1 MRSTMKSSALLA
13 VLALATAGFA
23 TPSAAQTL
31 DEILDQ
37 HFAAIGG
44 KEKLAAVQSAKLTGK
59 QQFGPQEAPFSIQW
73 KRPNK
78 IRIEFSLQGLTG
90 IQAYDGAAAWQV
102 MPFLGKNDPEAV
114 TGDDLKGMEEQA
126 DLIEGPMFNWKE
138 KGNTVELVGK
148 EPVEGTDAWRLKVT
162 KKNGDVTH
170 VWLDAES
177 MLEIKSEGKRK
188 RGDQEFEFE
197 SSLGDYKEVDGLIF
211 AHSIEQKPIGAP
223 AGATI
228 TVEKIEL
235 GIAIDDAIFAM
246 PAPKAEAKPEEKPAG
261 N

>member
-1 MRSTMKSSALLA
+1 MKLGIRTTAFA
-13 VLALATAGFA
+13 AALALAALGTLAS
-23 TPSAAQTL
+23 PLAAETV
-31 DEILDQ
+31 DEILDK

-44 KEKLAAVQSAKLTGK
+44 KDKIAAVQTAKLTGK

-78 IRIEFSLQGLTG
+78 IRIEFTLQGLVG
-90 IQAYDGAAAWQV
+90 VQAYDGTAAWQV

-114 TGDDLKGMEEQA
+114 TGDDLASMEEQA

-138 KGNTVELVGK
+138 KGNTVELIGK
-148 EPVEGTDAWRLKVT
+148 EAVEGTDAWKLKVT
-162 KKNGDVTH
+162 KKNGDLTY

-177 MLEIKSEGKRK
+177 MLEIKNEGKRK

-197 SSLGDYKEVDGLIF
+197 SSLGDYKEVDGLLF
-211 AHSIEQKPIGAP
+211 AHSIEQKPKGAP
-223 AGATI
+223 QGATI
-228 TVEKIEL
+228 TVDKIEL
-235 GIAIDDAIFAM
+235 GVAVDDTAFAM
-246 PAPKAEAKPEEKPAG
+246 PAKTEPKPADKPSG

>member
-1 MRSTMKSSALLA
+1 MNVSKKIAASLGA
-13 VLALATAGFA
+13 LALATVVV
-23 TPSAAQTL
+23 SAASAQTV

-37 HFAAIGG
+37 HFAAVGG
-44 KEKLAAVQSAKLTGK
+44 KEKMAAIQSAKLSGK

-90 IQAYDGAAAWQV
+90 IQAYDGVGAWQV

-126 DLIEGPMFNWKE
+126 DLIEGSMFNYKE
-138 KGNTVELVGK
+138 KGNTVELMGK
-148 EPVEGTDAWRLKVT
+148 DPVEGTDAWKVKVT
-162 KKNGDVTH
+162 KKNGDVTYH
-170 VWLDAES
+170 WFEAES

-188 RGDQEFEFE
+188 RNDQEFEFE
-197 SSLGDYKEVDGLIF
+197 SSLGDYKEVGGLLF
-211 AHSIEQKPIGAP
+211 AHSIEQKPKGAP
-223 AGATI
+223 SGATI

-235 GIAIDDAIFAM
+235 DVAIDDAIFAM
-246 PAPKAEAKPEEKPAG
+246 PAKPEAAAPAG

>member
-1 MRSTMKSSALLA
+1 MSVPMRSSALLA
-13 VLALATAGFA
+13 VLALVAG
-23 TPSAAQTL
+23 PMAAQTV

-37 HFAAIGG
+37 HFAALGG
-44 KEKLAAVQSAKLTGK
+44 KEKIAAVQSAKLSGK

-90 IQAYDGAAAWQV
+90 IQAYDGTTAWQV
-102 MPFLGKNDPEAV
+102 MPFLGKVDPEAV

-126 DLIEGPMFNWKE
+126 DLIEGPMFNYKE
-138 KGNTVELVGK
+138 KGNTVELLGK
-148 EPVEGTDAWRLKVT
+148 EPIEGTDAWKLKVT
-162 KKNGDVTH
+162 KKNGDVTT

-197 SSLGDYKEVDGLIF
+197 SSLGDYKEVEGLIF
-211 AHSIEQKPIGAP
+211 AHSIEQKPKGAP

-228 TVEKIEL
+228 TVEKVEL
-235 GIAIDDAIFAM
+235 GVAIDDAIFAM
-246 PAPKAEAKPEEKPAG
+246 PAPKPEVKSDAKAEEKPAG

>member
-1 MRSTMKSSALLA
+1 MNVAKRTVALLA
-13 VLALATAGFA
+13 VLTLGVAG
-23 TPSAAQTL
+23 TGRPLAAQTV

-37 HFAAIGG
+37 HFAAVGG
-44 KEKLAAVQSAKLTGK
+44 KEKIAAVQSARLSGK

-78 IRIEFSLQGLTG
+78 IRIEFTLQGLTG
-90 IQAYDGAAAWQV
+90 IQAYDGAGAWQV

-138 KGNTVELVGK
+138 KGNTVELIGK
-148 EPVEGTDAWRLKVT
+148 EPIEGTDAWKLKVT
-162 KKNGDVTH
+162 KKNGDLTY

-177 MLEIKSEGKRK
+177 MLQIKSEGKRK
-188 RGDQEFEFE
+188 RGDQELEFE
-197 SSLGDYKEVDGLIF
+197 SSLGDYKEVDGLLF
-211 AHSIEQKPIGAP
+211 PHSIEQRPKGAP
-223 AGATI
+223 QGATI
-228 TVEKIEL
+228 TVEKVEL
-235 GIAIDDAIFAM
+235 GVAIDDAIFVM
-246 PAPKAEAKPEEKPAG
+246 PPKPEAKPEEKPAG